1 VSMFLNEGP
10 ASPMGVLAF
19 CCVMLALLL
28 ARCWPRQ
35 PARQRQAAARLLLD
49 VATAALLGSALASL
63 VHPLPALPPYTSVL
77 HGLAGWAWQTL
88 IGLLAAAVWAV
99 RQLRRQA
106 PLRLP
111 VIGSA
116 MVALLIWSG
125 AAAVL
130 SRQAAPGIA
139 ATAATSTTT
148 TAAAGACEEPVNNR
162 PCNGCRAE
170 ARRALP

>member
-1 VSMFLNEGP
+1 MSMFLNEGP

-19 CCVMLALLL
+19 CCVMFALLL

-49 VATAALLGSALASL
+49 VAMAALLGSALARL
-63 VHPLPALPPYTSVL
+63 VHHLPALPPCTFVL
-77 HGLAGWAWQTL
+77 HGLAAWAWQTL
-88 IGLLAAAVWAV
+88 FGLLAAAVWAV
-99 RQLRRQA
+99 RQLRHQA

-116 MVALLIWSG
+116 MLALLIWSG

-130 SRQAAPGIA
+130 SRQAPPGI
-139 ATAATSTTT
+139 AATSTTT
-148 TAAAGACEEPVNNR
+148 TAAAGACGEPVNNR
-162 PCNGCRAE
+162 PSNGCRAE
-170 ARRALP
+170 ARRAVP

>member
-1 VSMFLNEGP
+1 MSMFLNEGP

-19 CCVMLALLL
+19 CCVMLALVL

-49 VATAALLGSALASL
+49 VAMAALLGSALARL
-63 VHPLPALPPYTSVL
+63 VHHLPAQPPCTSVL
-77 HGLAGWAWQTL
+77 HGLAAWAWQTL

-99 RQLRRQA
+99 RQLRHQA

-116 MVALLIWSG
+116 MLALLIWSG

-130 SRQAAPGIA
+130 SRQAPPGIA
-139 ATAATSTTT
+139 ATSTTK
-148 TAAAGACEEPVNNR
+148 TAAAGACGEPANNR
-162 PCNGCRAE
+162 PSNGCRAE